1 MKSIFLTI
9 LFSPLL
15 LFSQESFEFIYQ
27 DTITAWASS
36 SFVDNEGNY
45 ISIGVSQNPFTLQY
59 EGMILKYQNPDDIEI
74 NKFTKPDF
82 EIGFSFGCQ
91 KDNGNYFFIGVAYD
105 TSPHLYLFETTSEFE
120 FVYDYL
126 FDFPSQYTSVNI
138 NEVFFDTN
146 GIIVLNCWLDDD
158 GFGDLADIYLAK
170 INTNGELLDTT
181 IITEL
186 TNVVGSEILKKPDGS
201 GYYIYGSFTS
211 VGRIEVDNNMNIIG
225 YLGLAPNADESNGVR
240 WLPDGNIIMATIA
253 NQSVP
258 GAYYDLRMATLT
270 PDLIMLKDSTYFD
283 DGKSY
288 IPDYTSLDYVNPENI
303 WVVTHLKDGK
313 SNEDWEKG
321 RIFVFDSE
329 MNLKGSKY
337 FSGSLPTYLFSIK
350 ALEDGGCIITGVTP
364 KAGKE
369 GEKGNKDIYIKKV
382 MLDDILA
389 NAEDTPSLNDKDVLV
404 FPVPFKDKLTIETY
418 RRDLT
423 FSLYTNEGKA
433 VVSNINLQIPRT
445 NLPSS
450 KLEVGI
456 YYYNIYDN
464 HKVIQTGKLIK
475 K

>member
-1 MKSIFLTI
+1 MKNSILLFLFLPI
-9 LFSPLL
+9 L
-15 LFSQESFEFIYQ
+15 LFSQNSFEFVYEGSIH
-27 DTITAWASS
+27 TAGVS
-36 SFVDNEGNY
+36 SFKDNENNY
-45 ISIGVSQNPFTLQY
+45 ITVGVNKNSVTLDY
-59 EGMILKYQNPDDIEI
+59 EAFLIKYQNPQNLIAKSFSKSD
-74 NKFTKPDF
+74 T
-82 EIGFSFGCQ
+82 SFGLSFGRQ
-91 KDNGNYFFIGVAYD
+91 KENGNYFFIGQVLQP
-105 TSPHLYLFETTSEFE
+105 SPYLYLLETTDDFE
-120 FVYDYL
+120 IVKEHFYSIPATYTL
-126 FDFPSQYTSVNI
+126 FYGIDIY
-138 NEVFFDTN
+138 FDTN
-146 GIIVLNCWLDDD
+146 DIIILQGWLDDD
-158 GFGDLADIYLAK
+158 EPGDLADIYLAK
-170 INTNGELLDTT
+170 FTSNGELLNNT

-186 TNVVGSEILKKPDGS
+186 NNVQGAEILKKLDGS

-211 VGRIEVDNNMNIIG
+211 VGRIEVDNNLNVIG
-225 YLGLAPNADESNGVR
+225 YLGLAPNADMSNGVR

-283 DGKSY
+283 QGKSY
-288 IPDYTSLDYVNPENI
+288 IPDYTSLDYVDPDNI

-313 SNEDWEKG
+313 LNKDWEKG
-321 RIFVFDSE
+321 RIFVFNSE

-382 MLDDILA
+382 MLEDILA
-389 NAEDTPSLNDKDVLV
+389 NAEDTPSPNDRDVLV
-404 FPVPFKDKLTIETY
+404 FPVPFMDKLTIETY

-423 FSLYTNEGKA
+423 FSLFTNEGKA
-433 VVSNINLQIPRT
+433 VVSSINLQIPRT